1 VTSDIDRSSQ
11 RPYVVA
17 HLAVSLDGATTG
29 FEPDVA
35 KFYALA
41 ATWRED
47 VTLAGAD
54 TILAQEKAL
63 DTAPRPGPVRDGPL
77 LAVVDG
83 KGRVRQW
90 DALRDAGHWSDVLAL
105 HARHTPPRAKDR
117 AVAEWVLGAERV
129 DLAAALDE
137 LGRCRGARTVRVD
150 SGGSL
155 VGALLEAGLLDE
167 GQSPC
172 SPLPRRRYGRRAALA
187 WTRVGALRDR
197 HARPA
202 GERDARRRARMAAV
216 PRGRAVFS
224 RRVRPRGP
232 REGTAVPGSPAAS
245 SLLAGLRLTLV
256 VSSTRGIKWQKVMKA
271 APSASRRPP

>member
-1 VTSDIDRSSQ
+1 MKWPSRWPGRLSVPAATFSRVTSDIDRSSQ
-11 RPYVVA
+11 RPWVVA

-35 KFYALA
+35 EFYALA

-47 VTLAGAD
+47 VTLAGAG
-54 TILAQEKAL
+54 TILAQEKTL

-117 AVAEWVLGAERV
+117 AVAEWVLGDERV

-137 LGRCRGARTVRVD
+137 FGRRRGARTVRVD

-167 GQSPC
+167 VSLLVHPC
-172 SPLPRRRYGRRAALA
+172 LAAGRGGGRPWHGSAP
-187 WTRVGALRDR
+187 G
-197 HARPA
+197 PA
-202 GERDARRRARMAAV
+202 GV
-216 PRGRAVFS
+216 
-224 RRVRPRGP
+224 
-232 REGTAVPGSPAAS
+232 GTLD
-245 SLLAGLRLTLV
+245 LLANETPGGGLVWLRYRAGGR
-256 VSSTRGIKWQKVMKA
+256 SSPDA
-271 APSASRRPP
+271 